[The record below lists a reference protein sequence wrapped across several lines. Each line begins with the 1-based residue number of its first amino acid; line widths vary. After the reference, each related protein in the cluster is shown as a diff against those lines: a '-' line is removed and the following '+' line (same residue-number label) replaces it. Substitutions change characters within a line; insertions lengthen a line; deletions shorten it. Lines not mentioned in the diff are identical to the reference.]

1 MNKNNKA
8 AFDKAVIDMSLGG
21 DIEWFDYV
29 VDLYDLRGYYEAY
42 LQETAHHKAPLIGT
56 YHNDNHMKMVV
67 LSACEGALH
76 VRLTNTETRVLLIA
90 AMFHDANHNCGGIV
104 RHKAYWDT
112 DATNIDAA
120 VTALRN
126 GQKNS
131 KFSNMVTKETI
142 EEAVKLIRTTVFPR
156 APLGAANNEAARVLL
171 DADFMTAYCLDKK
184 VRTDL
189 YIGLKAEAMPNTTMR
204 EFIDSQNSFAT
215 KVQWK
220 TRWGRMKAI
229 KNNWPGQ
236 FRALGRDLVENK
248 LTEKI
253 D

>member
-42 LQETAHHKAPLIGT
+42 LQETVRDKAPLVGT

-104 RHKAYWDT
+104 RHKEYWDT
-112 DATNIDAA
+112 DAVNIDRA
-120 VTALRN
+120 VATLRN
-126 GQKNS
+126 VQKNS
-131 KFSNMVTKETI
+131 KFSNMVTKETV
-142 EEAVKLIRTTVFPR
+142 EEAARLIRTTEFPR
-156 APLGAANNEAARVLL
+156 APLAAANNEAARVLL